1 MRKYLKLT
9 ILLVLAVILVN
20 VGGCSKNQATVTVGL
35 GENFTI
41 GIGKSARI
49 TGEDMVI
56 TFDEVIGDSRCPQNV
71 TCVWAGV
78 ASMRVTI
85 IRQDVNYSMALNQS
99 GLAEQSQADFIDYTL
114 TYSLNPY
121 PIAGKEIS
129 SKEYRLTM
137 TVTK

>member
-1 MRKYLKLT
+1 MARLRHLLIFAAIVLISLT
-9 ILLVLAVILVN
+9 
-20 VGGCSKNQATVTVGL
+20 GCSKNQVAVTVGL

-78 ASMRVTI
+78 ASIRVTI
-85 IRQDVNYSMALNQS
+85 IRQGDNYSIALNQS
-99 GLAEQSQADFIDYTL
+99 GATEQSQEGFIDYTL
-114 TYSLNPY
+114 SYSLNPY

-129 SKEYRLTM
+129 PKEYRLTM